1 MLTVDHQPS
10 MSAHVGGMHL
20 KASVWEPAQQSLQ
33 PVDVE
38 DDQEETIYDA
48 YDEKGP
54 LEPAQSYF
62 DDDEDEDEEDVSES
76 SSLDWR
82 SEFESLIA
90 EDLQRQQA
98 RKEKNA
104 GRKDEQPKAGSP
116 KECKSAAN
124 RVHVAFG
131 SQEEEDEG
139 ISLPDPDRPPS
150 PACPALGTIS
160 FFYEGVV
167 HSAKQSPS
175 GAVIFEGVRYESI
188 RKWMREVFQKRL

>member
-82 SEFESLIA
+82 CEPFL
-90 EDLQRQQA
+90 
-98 RKEKNA
+98 
-104 GRKDEQPKAGSP
+104 P
-116 KECKSAAN
+116 SAATLP
-124 RVHVAFG
+124 HAVAM
-131 SQEEEDEG
+131 
-139 ISLPDPDRPPS
+139 
-150 PACPALGTIS
+150 LGLKAI
-160 FFYEGVV
+160 
-167 HSAKQSPS
+167 
-175 GAVIFEGVRYESI
+175 I
-188 RKWMREVFQKRL
+188 